1 MPFCKKCSVELD
13 EGARFCQ
20 ECGTSVDIPKPK
32 PEKIRVIVKRPMR
45 TIAIVL
51 IFIIISAAVLITF
64 AFSPILSRD
73 LDVKE
78 SRDVDYQT
86 DVNTILLDFT
96 TDIGQVNVLYE
107 DLPDK
112 LLTFDLSIEGKVRTG
127 LFTADVYELTFE
139 STVTDNILTVDSE
152 FDIRTRITYVNLN
165 VTCNICIDPVM
176 NASIFVKSSTGG
188 IMMETE
194 TGVTLNTI
202 SLETTTGGVKANFV
216 EEVEVSGDIS
226 IIATTGS
233 VELNWENVNV
243 TKDATIDIG
252 SSTGSI
258 YVDVVQD
265 VILPKNVTFQIETT
279 TGGIDFNVDIRENV
293 GTKITSSVV
302 TGNVEINQQIGF
314 SGTEDLLQSN
324 NYPSQSN
331 LEVNLM
337 VTTGGIDIRAKYI
350 P

>member
-1 MPFCKKCSVELD
+1 LPYCKKCGVELD
-13 EGARFCQ
+13 EAARFCQ
-20 ECGTSVDIPKPK
+20 ECGTSIDITTPK
-32 PEKIRVIVKRPMR
+32 PEKIKVIVKKPTK
-45 TIAIVL
+45 TIAIIL
-51 IFIIISAAVLITF
+51 IIIIISAAVLITF

-86 DVNTILLDFT
+86 GVNTILLDFT
-96 TDIGQVNVLYE
+96 TDIGQVNVLFE

-112 LLTFDLSIEGKVRTG
+112 ALALNLSMEGKVRTG
-127 LFTADVYELTFE
+127 LFSTDIYELTFE
-139 STVTDNILTVDSE
+139 PTVSDNILTVESE
-152 FDIRTRITYVNLN
+152 FDIRTQITYVNLN
-165 VTCNICIDPVM
+165 VTCNIRIDPVM
-176 NASIFVKSSTGG
+176 NASIVVKSSTGG

-194 TGVTLNTI
+194 AGVTLNMI

-216 EEVEVSGDIS
+216 EEVEASGDIS
-226 IIATTGS
+226 ITATTGS
-233 VELNWENVNV
+233 VEMNWENVIA
-243 TKDATIDIG
+243 TKDASIDIM

-258 YVDVVQD
+258 YVDIVQD
-265 VILPKNVTFQIETT
+265 VMLPKNVTFQIETT

-324 NYPSQSN
+324 NYPSLSN
-331 LEVNLM
+331 FEVNLM